1 MQNKKVMPIK
11 IGNIKFENG
20 FWSDK
25 LELLLTKMIPFQW
38 KVLNDE
44 IEDVPSS
51 HAVENFRIA
60 AGEKKGEFKG
70 RVFQDSDVAKWL
82 EAASYS
88 LELKSDPELEAIAD
102 EVIDLIAQTQQ
113 QDGYINTYFS
123 IAEPENKWENLRDN
137 HELYCAGHLIEAAV
151 AYYEATKKDKLL
163 KIMIRFVNHIDNLFG
178 PEAEK
183 KQGYPGHQEIEL
195 ALLRLYR
202 TTNEKKHIDLASYFI
217 NQRGETPSYFIEEMK
232 ERGPEN
238 NFLKKNKKKHGLKY
252 SQSHQP
258 ILKQDKAVGHAV
270 RAMYFYTAVADLA
283 NQSNDQNLKKVIKKL
298 WDDLIET
305 KLYIT
310 GGVGSSFFDGEAIT
324 TSYDLP
330 NDRAYAE
337 TCAAVG
343 LIFWAYK
350 MFLLYQDSQYNDV
363 IEKTLYNGLLSGVSL
378 SGDEY
383 FYVNP
388 LEVWPETIEN
398 RGDLTHVKAVR
409 QKWFETAC
417 CPTNLARLLGS
428 IGKYIYSQNEKEVFV
443 NQYTASKAQFNFNN
457 SIFTISQK
465 TNYPWEEK
473 IILEIEGETQAEFD
487 ILLRI
492 PDWCKD
498 ADLKVNGQVI
508 DLNKVIDK
516 GYARINHKWY
526 QDEIELVVKMPIKKI
541 YSNPNLRENIGKV
554 ALQRGP
560 IIYALEE
567 IDNGKNLSSIF
578 LDDSLELKVEHQSD
592 SLEGITIINGEAYKI
607 NDKIWDHKLY
617 GTEKIK
623 LKKINIKAVPYY
635 CWNNRGKGEMLVWIN
650 QFLSLALHKYI

>member
-1 MQNKKVMPIK
+1 MQNRRIKPIK
-11 IGNIKFENG
+11 IRNIKFENG

-44 IEDVPSS
+44 IEDAPSS

-82 EAASYS
+82 EALSYS
-88 LELKSDPELEAIAD
+88 LEIKSSTELEAIAD
-102 EVIDLIAQTQQ
+102 ELIDLIAQAQKP
-113 QDGYINTYFS
+113 DGYINTYFS
-123 IAEPENKWENLRDN
+123 IAEPKNKWKNLRDN

-151 AYYEATKKDKLL
+151 AYYEATKKDKFL
-163 KIMIRFVNHIDNLFG
+163 KIMIRFVDHIDNLFG

-183 KQGYPGHQEIEL
+183 KQGYPGHEEIEL
-195 ALLRLYR
+195 ALLKLYR
-202 TTNEKKHIDLASYFI
+202 ITNEKKHINLANYFL
-217 NQRGETPSYFIEEMK
+217 NQRGKAPNYFIEEMK
-232 ERGPEN
+232 ERGSEN
-238 NFLKKNKKKHGLKY
+238 TYLQKNKAKHGLKY

-258 ILKQDKAVGHAV
+258 ILKQEKAVGHAV
-270 RAMYFYTAVADLA
+270 RAMYLYTAIADMA
-283 NQSNDQNLKKVIKKL
+283 NQNNDQKLKETSIKL
-298 WDDLIET
+298 WNDVIET

-310 GGVGSSFFDGEAIT
+310 GGIGSSFFDGEAIT
-324 TSYDLP
+324 INYDLP
-330 NDRAYAE
+330 NDRAYTE

-343 LIFWAYK
+343 LILWAYK
-350 MFLLYQDSQYNDV
+350 MFLLHQDSQYNDV

-378 SGDEY
+378 SGTEY

-388 LEVWPETIEN
+388 LEVWPEAVEN
-398 RGDLTHVKAVR
+398 RGDLTHVKPVR

-428 IGKYIYSQNEKEVFV
+428 IGKYIYSQTEKEVFV

-457 SIFTISQK
+457 STFTITQR

-473 IILEIEGETQAEFD
+473 IILEIEGDAQEEFE

-492 PDWCKD
+492 PAWCED
-498 ADLKVNGQVI
+498 ANLKINGQAF
-508 DLNKVIDK
+508 DLNEIIEN
-516 GYARINHKWY
+516 GYARINRKWY
-526 QDEIELVVKMPIKKI
+526 QDQVELVLKMTIKKI
-541 YSNPNLRENIGKV
+541 FANPNLRENIGKV

-578 LDDSLELKVEHQSD
+578 LDGSIELKVEHQSD
-592 SLEGITIINGEAYKI
+592 LLEGVTIITGEAYKI
-607 NDKIWDHKLY
+607 NNINWDHKLY
-617 GTEKIK
+617 RFEKIQFEK
-623 LKKINIKAVPYY
+623 VNIKAVPYY
-635 CWNNRGKGEMLVWIN
+635 SWNNRGKGEMLVWIN
-650 QFLSLALHKYI
+650 QILSI